1 MRIVSGIQPS
11 SDVLH
16 IGNYFG
22 AVRQWL
28 DLQEERKHKLFFFIA
43 DLHALTEPTSAEEFR
58 RRIIHIAQDYLA
70 LGLDPEN
77 CNIFL
82 QSAVPE
88 HTQLMWLLTTTT
100 AMGDLER
107 MTQFKDKSQR
117 VTKEEGVNAGLFL
130 YPVLMAADILLYQAK
145 QVPVGDDQFQHL
157 ELAREIARRFNHKFK
172 QVPVGDDQFQ
182 HLELAREIARRF
194 NHKFAKN
201 GFAFTIPEPH
211 RSLLGGKIMS
221 LTDPTKKMSK
231 SLGPDSYIGIFD
243 DAQTIKKK
251 IARAVTDSGNEISYD
266 PTTKP
271 GLANLLEIFSI
282 LDGGPSPQDIAKTYT
297 SKNYSD
303 LKNDLAQKIIDFFA
317 NAKLRREELERADPQ
332 KTLDILADG
341 AKDARKIAQKT
352 LTEAYRAVGLI

>member
-28 DLQEERKHKLFFFIA
+28 DLQEEGEHELFFFIA
-43 DLHALTEPTSAEEFR
+43 DLHALTEPTSADEFR

-70 LGLDPEN
+70 LGLDPGK

-82 QSAVPE
+82 QSAVPQ

-117 VTKEEGVNAGLFL
+117 ATKEEGVNAGLFL
-130 YPVLMAADILLYQAK
+130 YPVLMAADILLYRAD

-157 ELAREIARRFNHKFK
+157 ELAREIARRFNH
-172 QVPVGDDQFQ
+172 
-182 HLELAREIARRF
+182 R
-194 NHKFAKN
+194 FAKN

-211 RSLLGGKIMS
+211 QSLLGGKIMS
-221 LTDPTKKMSK
+221 LTDPAKKMSK

-243 DAQTIKKK
+243 NAQTIKKK

-266 PTTKP
+266 PATKP

-282 LDGGPSPQDIAKTYT
+282 LDAGPSPEDIAKTYAG
-297 SKNYSD
+297 KNYSV

-317 NAKLRREELERADPQ
+317 DARRERERLEHEGPQ
-332 KTLDILADG
+332 NTLDMLAEG
-341 AKDARKIAQKT
+341 AEKAREVARET
-352 LTEAYRAVGLI
+352 LAEAYKTVGLT

>member
-130 YPVLMAADILLYQAK
+130 YPVLMAADILLYQA
-145 QVPVGDDQFQHL
+145 
-157 ELAREIARRFNHKFK
+157 K